1 MQVTEWQEGTTTD
14 GAATVT
20 RKMLLTGSTVLLAG
34 DLDVDDFLL
43 ACAEQ
48 PVVFEV
54 CYSLYCAVL
63 DLLAGWSCLTMWLHP
78 CDVLQGK
85 VWRFDTSDH

>member
-1 MQVTEWQEGTTTD
+1 MTEWQEGTTTD

-54 CYSLYCAVL
+54 RYSLCYNMLDWSHLACWLFLPGVL
-63 DLLAGWSCLTMWLHP
+63 AAIL
-78 CDVLQGK
+78 
-85 VWRFDTSDH
+85 